1 MGEIFHLVFT
11 QPTTN
16 ILLFFQKIFGTLGIP
31 GAFGFSIIA
40 LTVTIRF
47 LLNPFFKKQSELTTK
62 MQELKPQLDAISKKH
77 KDDKKKQQEEQL
89 KLYQQHGINP
99 AGGCLFALIQLPV
112 FISLYRVIFQFVE
125 TKNAKEA
132 IAAINQE
139 AYIPALKISQINPAF
154 FGFDLTATPSQFSKL
169 GIYYL
174 AIPLITGLLQYLQVS
189 MATPATTPVKQEKG
203 KKGEEDMQT
212 AMSSQMKLIFPLMIG
227 YFSYSLPVGLSLYW
241 NIFSIFS
248 IIQYRKK
255 TSVSLAVGAK
265 AK

>member
-1 MGEIFHLVFT
+1 
-11 QPTTN
+11 
-16 ILLFFQKIFGTLGIP
+16 
-31 GAFGFSIIA
+31 
-40 LTVTIRF
+40 
-47 LLNPFFKKQSELTTK
+47 

-125 TKNAKEA
+125 AKNAKAA
-132 IAAINQE
+132 IAAINKE
-139 AYIPALKISQINPAF
+139 AYIPAIKISQINPAF

-174 AIPLITGLLQYLQVS
+174 AIPIITGILQYLQVS
-189 MATPATTPVKQEKG
+189 LATPATAAPVKKEKG
-203 KKGEEDMQT
+203 KKDEEDMQT

-255 TSVSLAVGAK
+255 AAASLTVAK
-265 AK
+265 KEK